1 MEKEDYTEG
10 LKFFPWLIK
19 KDSGRYHFL
28 AAMGL
33 TLAGIILFLTLEESY
48 AVAFQIGFGIFCT
61 LAGIFLMFWTY
72 RMYRQFK
79 NGISS

>member
-33 TLAGIILFLTLEESY
+33 TLAGIVLFFTLEESY
-48 AVAFQIGFGIFCT
+48 AVAFQ
-61 LAGIFLMFWTY
+61 
-72 RMYRQFK
+72 QVQ
-79 NGISS
+79 